1 MTQKKSLDF
10 SFSGLKTYARNVF
23 LKDPNKKKDIAKAFE
38 VAAIETLLGKCE
50 LALKVTKRD
59 KLFISG
65 GVSANNFL
73 RKEAY
78 KLSNKLNIKIIFP
91 KQDFCT
97 DNGAMIAMIGSLQIE
112 NKVKDLNNSI
122 DVKPRWPL
130 ELMN

>member
-1 MTQKKSLDF
+1 
-10 SFSGLKTYARNVF
+10 
-23 LKDPNKKKDIAKAFE
+23 
-38 VAAIETLLGKCE
+38 